1 MKIKDIVA
9 ILETTAPLSLQ
20 EEYDNAGLI
29 TGQAGWDCTGVVV
42 ALDATEAVIED
53 AIARNANM
61 VIAHHPIVFK
71 GLKKINGYNY
81 VEKALITAIKKD
93 IAIYAIHTNLDN
105 IIQGVNGRMADKLGL
120 INRQILVPKK
130 GILKKIQTY
139 VPVSHIENV
148 REALFNAGAGSIGAY
163 SDCSFSSMGTGSF
176 KGGEATK
183 PFVGQ
188 PGKRHYEEEQKLE
201 MIFEGWKERQIM
213 EALYSSH
220 PYEELAYD
228 IITLDNRLQSIG
240 AGIIAELPEAMDA
253 SAFFDLLKS
262 AFGLKII
269 RHSPF
274 LSKKLTKIAIC
285 GGSGS
290 FLTSSAIAAGADIFV
305 TADIKYHEFFDANG
319 QLILADIGHYESEQ
333 YTQDL
338 ICDVLQQKFPTFA
351 IQKTV
356 VQTNPVQYWG

>member
-9 ILETTAPLSLQ
+9 TLEILAPLTLQ
-20 EEYDNAGLI
+20 EEYDNAGLL
-29 TGQAGWDCTGVVV
+29 TGQSDWECTGIVV
-42 ALDATEAVIED
+42 ALDATEAVIDD
-53 AIARNANM
+53 AIAQKANL
-61 VIAHHPIVFK
+61 VIAHHPIIFK

-81 VEKALITAIKKD
+81 VEKAVIKAIKQD

-105 IIQGVNGRMADKLGL
+105 VLNGVNGRMADKLGL
-120 INRQILVPKK
+120 INRQILVPKM
-130 GILKKIQTY
+130 GLLKKIHTY
-139 VPVSHIENV
+139 VPVSHLENV
-148 REALFNAGAGSIGAY
+148 REALFNVGAGAIGAY
-163 SDCSFSSMGTGSF
+163 SDCSFSSIGTGSF
-176 KGGEATK
+176 KGGESTN

-201 MIFEGWKERQIM
+201 MVYEAWKEKQVIA
-213 EALYSSH
+213 ALNASH
-220 PYEELAYD
+220 PYEEVAYD
-228 IITLDNRLQSIG
+228 LIGLDNRIQIG
-240 AGIIAELPEAMDA
+240 AGLIGELPEPLEGTD
-253 SAFFDLLKS
+253 FFDYLKA

-269 RHSPF
+269 RHTAF
-274 LSKKLTKIAIC
+274 LGKKLKKIAIC

-290 FLTSSAIAAGADIFV
+290 FLISSAIAAGADVFV
-305 TADIKYHEFFDANG
+305 TADIKYHEFFEANG
-319 QLILADIGHYESEQ
+319 QLLLADIGHYESEQ